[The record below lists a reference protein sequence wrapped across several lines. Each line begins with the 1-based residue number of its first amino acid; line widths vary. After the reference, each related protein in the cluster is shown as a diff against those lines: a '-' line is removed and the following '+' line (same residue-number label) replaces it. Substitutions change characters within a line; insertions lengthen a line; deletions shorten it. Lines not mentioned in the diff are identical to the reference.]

1 MAITPTPNNSIYK
14 GLVFDDIDS
23 RDYGIYITGDAVFN
37 SPERDVEMI
46 EIPGRNG
53 TYALDKGR
61 FHNIEVTYPAG
72 LFGGSEA
79 DFAAGIRAFRN
90 ALASRIG
97 YKRLED
103 DYNPD
108 EYRMAVY
115 SAGLDVTPA
124 QLKAGEFEITFDCK
138 PQRFLKSGETA
149 VSVSS
154 GGTITNPTLFES
166 RPLLETEGTGTINLN
181 DDAIVITNNPIGN
194 VTLAGTS
201 ESYVHENPLVVDTS
215 LLTNGDTITLE
226 AGTYYAEQLRSATAR
241 YTAVSNFSMTG
252 DMTGN
257 ATYTVNKYQVFINVT
272 LDAVTFT
279 LGTPATYTNTIT
291 FSITYLPTGGTSTT
305 TTGSLTITVAYDG
318 ANSFSF
324 TKPTGSSIGGGTW
337 HDGSYKRQAIIGTS
351 SAPSI
356 AGAMW
361 FDLDI
366 GEAWTEVGGTV
377 VSVNNSVSFGAD
389 LPTLKSGANEITY
402 DNTLSYLKITPRWWE
417 V

>member
-23 RDYGIYITGDAVFN
+23 RDYGIYITGEAVFN

-72 LFGGSEA
+72 LFGRSEA

-103 DYNPD
+103 DYNPN

-115 SAGLDVTPA
+115 SSGLDVTPA
-124 QLKAGEFEITFDCK
+124 QLKAGEFDIKFNCK

-149 VSVSS
+149 VSVAS
-154 GGTITNPTLFES
+154 GGTISNPTLYDASSTLQVWGYGGMDINGE
-166 RPLLETEGTGTINLN
+166 PLAINSEAIGEVVLANAKMAEQRNKIIDTFNSGMLNNSDKITVDGIKTI
-181 DDAIVITNNPIGN
+181 VYYTVP
-194 VTLAGTS
+194 AGT
-201 ESYVHENPLVVDTS
+201 
-215 LLTNGDTITLE
+215 
-226 AGTYYAEQLRSATAR
+226 
-241 YTAVSNFSMTG
+241 
-252 DMTGN
+252 
-257 ATYTVNKYQVFINVT
+257 TVWHA
-272 LDAVTFT
+272 DVTFT
-279 LGTPATYTNTIT
+279 DGGSYGTVEFNSRGCLVVRFDPAQYTKSISRGNTYGWRAVVHADD
-291 FSITYLPTGGTSTT
+291 STY
-305 TTGSLTITVAYDG
+305 TITVSLTTQYDSSGKFTAYMERQG
-318 ANSFSF
+318 ASVTSALLGRGAITGNS
-324 TKPTGSSIGGGTW
+324 TK
-337 HDGSYKRQAIIGTS
+337 
-351 SAPSI
+351 SALGEPLY
-356 AGAMW
+356 

-366 GEAWTEVGGTV
+366 GEAYKVEDGAV
-377 VSVNNSVSFGAD
+377 VSVNNAVTIPAK
-389 LPTLKSGANEITY
+389 LPVLVPGSNTITY
-402 DNTLSYLKITPRWWE
+402 DNTITQFKIVPRWWE